1 MVDRALTQLVELCEN
16 TYNKD
21 MTKLSAEQIR
31 QLNSYS
37 VYLTSPAHRLFTL
50 HDLMDNTKTADCIKA
65 VQTVSGS
72 PNMTVAA
79 SFFMRRVGMFI
90 NMQMYNLATSDEMW
104 NGDESKMCFG
114 AIEEYGNKT
123 VSTFVVENDWK
134 LVDEDKHRDI
144 IRKILLWANKIIRQI
159 RTVTTISPLTLWENI
174 FGFLLWQ
181 YHVML
186 ENPATSDTARADFI
200 ILKEDETWKDIA
212 SKSLFAKFLNGHE
225 PSELLNT
232 TVRKTCCFSKDVPKL
247 MQCGFCP
254 LIY

>member
-1 MVDRALTQLVELCEN
+1 
-16 TYNKD
+16 
-21 MTKLSAEQIR
+21 MTKLTKDQIR

-37 VYLTSPAHRLFTL
+37 VYVNPPQHLLFTL
-50 HDLMDNTKTADCIKA
+50 HDLLDSEKTKDCIRA

-90 NMQMYNLATSDEMW
+90 NMQLYNLAAYDEIW
-104 NGDESKMCFG
+104 DGDATKMYFG
-114 AIEEYGNKT
+114 AVEEYGNRT
-123 VSTFVVENDWK
+123 VSTFVEECDWQAVNENEHQD
-134 LVDEDKHRDI
+134 V
-144 IRKILLWANKIIRQI
+144 IRGILLHADRVIRQI
-159 RTVTTISPLTLWENI
+159 RTVTAVSPLTLWENI

-186 ENPATSDTARADFI
+186 SNPGTKEEARADLNCLI
-200 ILKEDETWKDIA
+200 DGWVWKDIA
-212 SKSLFAKFLNGHE
+212 RHSLFKAFLKGRE

-232 TVRKTCCFSKDVPKL
+232 TVRTTCCLSKDVPGL

-254 LIY
+254 LKN